1 MSRQIAVRM
10 LNGGVWRM
18 RYDQYLKTGVWRIFR
33 ARWIE
38 RHGDRC
44 ARCRRKGE
52 ELHHRTYARIGR
64 ERDDDVVLLC
74 RQCHDTFH
82 GRHGMDV
89 EQTDAFCRE
98 RVHFGHRI
106 HGWKR
111 DLEDWSERAMPTGQ
125 RQLVWRD
132 GRWQCLDVGEPDVK
146 AASMKLVG
154 ASDYCARYSTRLTS
168 TT

>member
-1 MSRQIAVRM
+1 MPGVGEGQCMKILVRM

-33 ARWIE
+33 ARWITQ
-38 RHGDRC
+38 HGDQVREVQGAGAMNC
-44 ARCRRKGE
+44 TTAR
-52 ELHHRTYARIGR
+52 LARIGQ

-111 DLEDWSERAMPTGQ
+111 DLEDWGERAMPTGQ
-125 RQLVWRD
+125 RNLVWRD
-132 GRWQCLDVGEPDVK
+132 GRWQCLDAGEPDVQTS
-146 AASMKLVG
+146 SMKLV
-154 ASDYCARYSTRLTS
+154 AAPE
-168 TT
+168 